1 MIIKIFK
8 SNNPVAAFLAPIV
21 TAIFW
26 FTGYLFADS
35 TISSPDFGFYFYK
48 IINEYFAAHRLFEV
62 FIGIFLVSA
71 QAIILNRIFN
81 QNDFYERNIFLP
93 SLLYIVLMSSAP
105 NSYFVTPLL
114 VANTFLIIGFSY
126 IYKLRRQIDAKS
138 TIFKTAF
145 YLGIASCFYPPYTLY
160 IITVF
165 VALLIIRPFVMREYI
180 ISLVGFFIPWCYLLS
195 FTYINKGGIYLEFIN
210 ELQFNNSI
218 SLKYFESNVYIK
230 TLLISFLGIILLH
243 GFFTWM
249 QSLQMSSL
257 RFKRLNQLN
266 ISFFILGFILSILE
280 IFIIDINF
288 NILVLALP
296 LTLILPFGLTEAKN
310 KTFPSFLWYLF
321 IILILIN
328 TCNS

>member
-8 SNNPVAAFLAPIV
+8 SNNPAAAFLVPLV

-26 FTGYLFADS
+26 FTGYLFSDL
-35 TISSPDFGFYFYK
+35 TITPPDFGFYFYK
-48 IINEYFAAHRLFEV
+48 TINEYFAFHRLFEV
-62 FIGIFLVSA
+62 IIGIILVST
-71 QAIILNRIFN
+71 QAILLNRIFN

-105 NSYFVTPLL
+105 NSFFVSPLL
-114 VANTFLIIGFSY
+114 VGNTFLIIGFSY
-126 IYKLRRQIDAKS
+126 IYQLRRQMDAKN
-138 TIFKTAF
+138 TIFKTAL
-145 YLGIASCFYPPYTLY
+145 YMGIASCFYPPYALY

-165 VALLIIRPFVMREYI
+165 VALMIIRPFVLREYI
-180 ISLVGFFIPWCYLLS
+180 ISIIGFCIPWCYLLS
-195 FTYINKGGIYLEFIN
+195 FTFINKGGIYLEFFN
-210 ELQFNNSI
+210 ELQFNNSV

-230 TLLISFLGIILLH
+230 VLLVSFLGIILLH
-243 GFFTWM
+243 GFFTWL
-249 QSLQMSSL
+249 QSLQLSSL

-266 ISFFILGFILSILE
+266 ISFFILGFLLSVLE

-328 TCNS
+328 TYFS